1 MNTTPN
7 MTGDFSIDS
16 FWVMLGIII
25 LTIIVALA
33 FLAIL
38 KMEQVKRLKTSVDKL
53 RQSFNS
59 LDEQAKL
66 IVKTDLELNKTQ
78 EELEKRLNSL
88 NALDR
93 ISRLISTTL
102 DAEEIFRRLSKAI
115 VSELGFEKILVLMF
129 DEAKE
134 AQARI
139 EVGFSKETVSE
150 ILSRLI
156 KDHSLSPL
164 LLEGR
169 TISSLN
175 APKQKK
181 EKITQLLGLGHFVLS
196 PILTQDGLIGI
207 FFVGNQ
213 SDNMPVTEGDE
224 DLISILS
231 NQIGQALE
239 NANLFEQ
246 VYRSRQELES
256 KIQDR
261 TRELALALEKV
272 QEISKAKSD
281 FVSAVSHE
289 LRTPLTSIKGYASI
303 LITGKVGDIPA
314 AVKERLEKINKHS
327 DNLVKLINDL
337 LDISRIESGRVEM
350 KLEEHNIVALIEGIR
365 DLLTPQMKDK
375 NIQFETR
382 VDAKIPA
389 LLVDSTQIERVFI
402 NLLSNAV
409 KFTPPNGT
417 IKVNAQMNKDHAL
430 FQIID
435 TGIGISENEL
445 PKLFSEF
452 YRVDNEINQVV
463 KGTGLGLVLVKKI
476 VEAHGGRIWVT
487 SKVGTGTTF
496 HFTLPLRSQ
505 QA

>member
-1 MNTTPN
+1 MNTIPKI
-7 MTGDFSIDS
+7 TGEFSIDS
-16 FWVMLGIII
+16 FWVMLGIVI

-38 KMEQVKRLKTSVDKL
+38 KMEQVKRLKTAVDKL
-53 RQSFNS
+53 RHSFNS

-129 DEAKE
+129 DKEKE
-134 AQARI
+134 AHARI

-150 ILSRLI
+150 ILSRLV
-156 KDHSLSPL
+156 KDHSLSTL

-175 APKQKK
+175 APKQKR

-213 SDNMPVTEGDE
+213 AENMPVTEGDE

-303 LITGKVGDIPA
+303 LITGKVGDIPT

-350 KLEEHNIVALIEGIR
+350 KLEEHNIVTLIESIR
-365 DLLTPQMKDK
+365 DLLAPQMKDK

-382 VDAKIPA
+382 VDQKIPS

-409 KFTPPNGT
+409 KFTPQNGT
-417 IKVNAQMNKDHAL
+417 IKVNAQMDKDNAL

-452 YRVDNEINQVV
+452 YRVDNEVNQVV

-476 VEAHGGRIWVT
+476 LEAHGGRIWVT
-487 SKVGTGTTF
+487 SKAGTGTTF
-496 HFTLPLRSQ
+496 HFTLPLKSQ
-505 QA
+505 KA